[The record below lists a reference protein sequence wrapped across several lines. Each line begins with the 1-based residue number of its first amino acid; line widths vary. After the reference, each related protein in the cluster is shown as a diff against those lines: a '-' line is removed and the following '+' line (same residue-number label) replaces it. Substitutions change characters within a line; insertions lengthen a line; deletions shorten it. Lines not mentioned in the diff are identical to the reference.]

1 MASREQP
8 SVVGLGHVYLK
19 QRSGRAERRT
29 AELSAGIVWYIP
41 RRLVQPE
48 DETSAPSETRRDVDE

>member
-1 MASREQP
+1 MASREQAP
-8 SVVGLGHVYLK
+8 VVGLGHVYLE

-41 RRLVQPE
+41 RRLVRPA
-48 DETSAPSETRRDVDE
+48 DDTSAPSEKRRDVDE